1 MREPFGHGIR
11 GLSHCG
17 WVFALLVLAL
27 FSARDASAQAI
38 TRFVRDTGNINF
50 TTTGGS
56 MRTQPNT
63 AGGTLM
69 CNVAATS
76 AQQLTGIPAGRT
88 VRNAYLYWGASGT
101 TPDTSVTL
109 NGNTVTASRT
119 FERTFDN
126 GTEYE
131 FYGGFADVTS
141 LVTAN
146 GTYTFGGLNVSVG
159 NPWCSP
165 QAVVGGWSLIVIY
178 QGVGERLRAINLYDG
193 LDYFYGS
200 SVTQTPDGFRVPPA
214 NIDGRIA
221 VFTLEGDPQ
230 NSTSSGGFSEA
241 LRFNG
246 TTLDD
251 ALVPAASDPTVQQFD
266 GTISTVGSITSYGID
281 VDQYDVTA
289 LLAPGQTSAT
299 TLYSAGA
306 DLVLLMAQIVSVTS
320 DPAVDLSVTK
330 THAGSFVA
338 GQQGVYTITVSN
350 AVGMEREDN
359 IVTVTDTLPAGLTF
373 ASGTG
378 TGWSCSAAGQVV
390 TCTHAPTL
398 NAGASFPPLTLT
410 VNVGDAPSSVTN
422 TVVVSSAS
430 YDFDSANDTATDVTA
445 VVGPSLATSTKTV
458 SDLNGGE
465 VAPGDTLRYTVTL
478 NESSGSPAVS
488 VVLTDDIPLNTT
500 FAGFVS
506 IPAGSSSAF
515 TAPPAGDFNRGLITV
530 SAISIPANGSRTVV
544 FDVTVGAASPG
555 STIDNTATIDNPF
568 GPDAAPAAPQLI
580 VTPSLLPSN
589 GTKQLYLWSNS
600 QRLSRTRP
608 SGTHNAI
615 SIAGNGGA
623 TTFTLSP
630 ALQSAVTLGSGS
642 FPVNLLLERTG
653 SSGWGQTTRN
663 VTVTLTNSALGTID
677 SDTISFTST
686 TMTMRTFT
694 LNTAGVTAPVG
705 STFALVVS
713 NNSNNTAGRTVEVTP
728 YSGANYSRVDLNSLS
743 VINVNSVQVFNAPYN
758 GGAVQASFYP
768 GATVYVRATIS
779 DPFGSFDISSAT
791 ITLLDP
797 ANTSIVTNQ
806 PMTAVAP
813 TCNQQNS
820 AVCVFE
826 YAYAVPASPPIGNYT
841 VRVTGNEGVEG
852 VSDLGIGAFAVVI
865 PQPSLT
871 VLKTSTVL
879 SDPVNLAVNPK
890 RIPRAV
896 VRYDIVMSNSG
907 PGTVDSNTLVI
918 IDPIPTDTALYVAT
932 TSGNPVVFMNG
943 TPVSGLTYNY
953 PANVTYSSVGAS
965 GPWTHVPSP
974 DADGFDAAV
983 RAMRVAPGG
992 TMNAAGGGNP
1002 SFTIQFRV
1010 RVN

>member
-1 MREPFGHGIR
+1 MREPSGHGIR
-11 GLSHCG
+11 GVSHYG

-27 FSARDASAQAI
+27 FGARDASAQAI

-76 AQQLTGIPAGRT
+76 AQALNGIPAGRT

-101 TPDTSVTL
+101 APDTSVTL
-109 NGNTVTASRT
+109 NGITVTASRT
-119 FERTFDN
+119 FERTFNN
-126 GTEYE
+126 GTAFE
-131 FYGGFADVTS
+131 FYGGFADVTT
-141 LVTAN
+141 LVTGNA
-146 GTYTFGGLNVSVG
+146 TYTFGGLNVSTG
-159 NPWCSP
+159 NPWCGS

-178 QGVGERLRAINLYDG
+178 EGPTERLRAINLYDG
-193 LDYFYGS
+193 LDYFFGS
-200 SVTQTPDGFRVPPA
+200 AVTQTPDGFRVPPT

-230 NSTSSGGFSEA
+230 NSGANGAFSEA

-246 TTLDD
+246 TTLNDG
-251 ALVPAASDPTVQQFD
+251 LVPPASDPTTQQFD
-266 GTISTVGSITSYGID
+266 GTISTVGSLTSYGID

-299 TLYSAGA
+299 TVYSAGD
-306 DLVLLMAQIVSVTS
+306 DLVLLMAQIVSATS
-320 DPAVDLSVTK
+320 DPAVDLRVVKSHT
-330 THAGSFVA
+330 GSFVA

-350 AVGMEREDN
+350 ASGMEREDN
-359 IVTVTDTLPAGLTF
+359 TVTVTDTLPAGLTF

-378 TGWSCSAAGQVV
+378 AGWSCSAIGQAV

-398 NAGASFPPLTLT
+398 NAGASLPPITLT
-410 VNVGDAPSSVTN
+410 VNVGDAASSVTN
-422 TVVVSSAS
+422 TVTVNSAS
-430 YDFDSANDTATDVTA
+430 FDLDTANNTATDVTA
-445 VVGPSLATSTKTV
+445 IVAPSLATSTKTV

-478 NESSGSPAVS
+478 TESANLPAVA

-506 IPAGSSSAF
+506 IPAGASSAF
-515 TAPPAGDFNRGLITV
+515 SAPPAGDFNRGLITV
-530 SAISIPANGSRTVV
+530 SGIAMPGNASRTVV
-544 FDVTVGAASPG
+544 FDVTVAAASPG

-568 GPDAAPAAPQLI
+568 GPDATPSAPQLI

-608 SGTHNAI
+608 SGTHNAV
-615 SIAGNGGA
+615 SIAGNNGS
-623 TTFTLSP
+623 TTFTLNP
-630 ALQSAVTLGSGS
+630 PLQSALTLGSGS
-642 FPVNLLLERTG
+642 FPVNLLLARTG
-653 SSGWGQTTRN
+653 SSGFGQTTRN
-663 VTVTLTNSALGTID
+663 VTVTLTNSSLGTID
-677 SDTISFTST
+677 SDTVSFTST

-694 LNTAGVTAPVG
+694 LNTGGVTAPAG

-713 NNSNNTAGRTVEVTP
+713 NSSGNNAARTVDVTP
-728 YSGANYSRVDLNSLS
+728 YNGGNYSRVDLNSLT
-743 VINVNSVQVFNAPYN
+743 VIDVNSVQPFNAAYN
-758 GGAVQASFYP
+758 GGALQSSFYP
-768 GATVYVRATIS
+768 GATVYVRASIS

-791 ITLLDP
+791 VTLLDP
-797 ANTSIVTNQ
+797 ANNPVVTNQ

-826 YAYAVPASPPIGNYT
+826 YAYTVPASPAIGNYAI
-841 VRVTGNEGVEG
+841 RVTGNEGVEG
-852 VSDLGIGAFAVVI
+852 VTDLGVGAFAVEI

-871 VLKTSTVL
+871 IVKSSAVL
-879 SDPVNLAVNPK
+879 SDPVNLTTNPK

-896 VRYDIVMSNSG
+896 VRYDIVTTNSG
-907 PGTVDSNTLVI
+907 PGTVDANTLTI
-918 IDPIPTDTALYVAT
+918 TDLVPANTSLYVAT
-932 TSGNPVVFMNG
+932 TSGDPVVFING
-943 TPVSGLTYNY
+943 APVSGLTWN
-953 PANVTYSSVGAS
+953 YSSNVSYSNVGVT
-965 GPWTHVPSP
+965 GPWTYVPVP

-983 RAMRVAPGG
+983 RALRVIPGG
-992 TMNAAGGGNP
+992 TMNAVGGGNP
-1002 SFTIQFRV
+1002 AFTIQFRV